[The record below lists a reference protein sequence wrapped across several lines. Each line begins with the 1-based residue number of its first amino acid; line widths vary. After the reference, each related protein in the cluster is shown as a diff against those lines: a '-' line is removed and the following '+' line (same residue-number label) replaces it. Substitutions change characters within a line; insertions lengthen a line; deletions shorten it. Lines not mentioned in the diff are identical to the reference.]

1 MQLPTVVRSSLISIP
16 PMYTWP
22 RVLKRALLLMAV
34 IVVVVA
40 YVLLGG
46 GLIALL
52 AILTGQ
58 AG

>member
-1 MQLPTVVRSSLISIP
+1 
-16 PMYTWP
+16 MYTWP
-22 RVLKRALLLMAV
+22 RALKRALLFAAVVAV
-34 IVVVVA
+34 IGA

-46 GLIALL
+46 GIIALL

>member
-1 MQLPTVVRSSLISIP
+1 
-16 PMYTWP
+16 MYTWP
-22 RVLKRALLLMAV
+22 KALKRALLFMAV
-34 IVVVVA
+34 LVVAVA

-58 AG
+58 TG